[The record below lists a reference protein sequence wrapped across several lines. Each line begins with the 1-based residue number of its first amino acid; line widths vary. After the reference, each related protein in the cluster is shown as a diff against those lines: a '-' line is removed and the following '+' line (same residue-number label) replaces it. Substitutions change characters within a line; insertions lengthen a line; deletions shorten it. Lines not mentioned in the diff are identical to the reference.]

1 MAPRHPPEGLGD
13 DEQIKRLQAL
23 HTARHG
29 TKPANEQPAPKP
41 EEDTPHPVTAEEVE
55 LDRMEAYLRGPTAFT
70 A

>member
-1 MAPRHPPEGLGD
+1 LDD

-23 HTARHG
+23 HKARHG

>member
-1 MAPRHPPEGLGD
+1 MAPRHPPEGLDD

-23 HTARHG
+23 HKARHG
-29 TKPANEQPAPKP
+29 TKPANEQSAPKP

-55 LDRMEAYLRGPTAFT
+55 LDRIEAYLRGPTAFT